1 MGALIHVT
9 AWEQKSLW
17 RRTLFAFARVA
28 ALLLLLIG
36 LFNLLGP
43 QIEILLMTRWEAKKI
58 PAVKIVPQ
66 PLTDYTVSGA
76 PGRTLSY
83 LGYSFEVPWTSSFK
97 TKGSENGFA
106 KGGVMELKFGSGQTL
121 LLLAP
126 SDQSGLLRELVQD
139 QSMHMENLG
148 LILGDLINGSAY
160 DQYSALLNT
169 SPSTIR
175 AFGPRREAIRGETLL
190 TIKAIAFPA
199 SLASG
204 AFAFQFADKRG
215 FQLGDPRKSRNI
227 NLRVFDLNGHNLEI
241 IFGIAKDDENLTQPE
256 INRILKTLRPLSMP
270 SPAPQAVSTKA
281 MRN

>member
-1 MGALIHVT
+1 
-9 AWEQKSLW
+9 
-17 RRTLFAFARVA
+17 
-28 ALLLLLIG
+28 
-36 LFNLLGP
+36 
-43 QIEILLMTRWEAKKI
+43 
-58 PAVKIVPQ
+58 
-66 PLTDYTVSGA
+66 
-76 PGRTLSY
+76 
-83 LGYSFEVPWTSSFK
+83 
-97 TKGSENGFA
+97 
-106 KGGVMELKFGSGQTL
+106 MELKFDSGQTL

-199 SLASG
+199 SLESG
-204 AFAFQFADKRG
+204 AFAFQFPDKRG

-241 IFGIAKDDENLTQPE
+241 VCGTARDNESLTQPE
-256 INRILKTLRPLSMP
+256 INRILKTLHPLSSP
-270 SPAPQAVSTKA
+270 SPAPQAVNTKA
-281 MRN
+281 LRN